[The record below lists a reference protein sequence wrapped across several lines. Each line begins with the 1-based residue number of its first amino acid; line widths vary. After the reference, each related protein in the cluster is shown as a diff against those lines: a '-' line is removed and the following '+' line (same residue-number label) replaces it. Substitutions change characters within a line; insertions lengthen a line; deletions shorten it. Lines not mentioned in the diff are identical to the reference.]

1 MKLPLLITREDFDA
15 IKPRKHL
22 GQRADLSA
30 DQKDMLDV
38 IDVMDQRSLWLA
50 EAVITNRIIVL
61 VVFAACLPQIYLLI
75 QTWLKNPP

>member
-1 MKLPLLITREDFDA
+1 MKFPLLISREEFDG

-22 GQRADLSA
+22 GQRVDLSV

-38 IDVMDQRSLWLA
+38 IDVMDQRSTWLA
-50 EAVITNRIIVL
+50 DVAITNRLMLL

-75 QTWLKNPP
+75 QAWLKNLP